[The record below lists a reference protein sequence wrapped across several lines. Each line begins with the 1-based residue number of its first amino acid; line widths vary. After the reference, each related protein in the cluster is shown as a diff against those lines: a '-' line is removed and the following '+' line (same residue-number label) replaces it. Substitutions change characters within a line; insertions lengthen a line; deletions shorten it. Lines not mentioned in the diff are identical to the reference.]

1 MAEPAQDGA
10 PPKTETEAPTAIVAG
25 AGALPLALAQAL
37 RAADS
42 PFLLTGVEGF
52 APEECDIV
60 FRLER
65 LMPFLDAL
73 HDRGV
78 GRVVF
83 AGALHRPR
91 LDPGLF
97 DPRTAA
103 LAPRF
108 VAAMQGGDDATLRE
122 VIALFEENGLEVAG
136 AADLAPDLL
145 PGPGVLGRVAP
156 DRAAENDA
164 ARAAAIVAALGAV
177 DVGQAA
183 VVARGVCLGVE
194 AIAGTDALLDMVAG
208 LPGHLRARG
217 RAGLLYKAA
226 KPGQDRRIDLPA
238 LGPET
243 VTRAHA
249 AGLAG
254 VAFQPGGV
262 MVLDRAATAA
272 RADDLGLFL
281 WAWAP

>member
-1 MAEPAQDGA
+1 MAEPAHPGL
-10 PPKTETEAPTAIVAG
+10 TAIVAG
-25 AGALPLALAQAL
+25 AGALPAIVDGAL
-37 RAADS
+37 RSAGR
-42 PFLLTGVEGF
+42 PVLMTGIEDF
-52 APEECDIV
+52 APQGCDLV

-65 LMPFLDAL
+65 LVPFIDAL
-73 HDRGV
+73 HDRAV
-78 GRVVF
+78 ARVVF

-91 LDPGLF
+91 LDPALF

-103 LAPRF
+103 LVPRF
-108 VAAMQGGDDATLRE
+108 LAAMQGGDDATLRA
-122 VIALFEENGLEVAG
+122 VIGLFEENGLPVVG
-136 AADLAPDLL
+136 AADLVPDLV
-145 PGPGVLGRVAP
+145 PGAGVLGRVAP
-156 DRAAENDA
+156 DAATERDA

-177 DVGQAA
+177 DVGQAT
-183 VVARGVCLGVE
+183 VVARGICLGVE
-194 AIAGTDALLDMVAG
+194 AIAGTDALLDAVAG
-208 LPGHLRARG
+208 LPVDLRVRD

-238 LGPET
+238 LGPGT

-254 VAFQPGGV
+254 IGFQPGGV
-262 MVLDRAATAA
+262 MLLDRAGMVA